1 MKDYVRIFKALADEN
16 RLKVLD
22 LLKEGEQCACD
33 ILNKL
38 EITQPTLSHHMKIL
52 ADSGVVK
59 ARKQGKWVYY
69 SINPEVCADVVKEF
83 SSVITANN

>member
-1 MKDYVRIFKALADEN
+1 MKDYVRVFKALADEN
-16 RLKVLD
+16 RLKVLE

-52 ADSGVVK
+52 ADSGIVK

-69 SINPEVCADVVKEF
+69 SINKIMYADLVKEL
-83 SSVITANN
+83 SVFCQ

>member
-1 MKDYVRIFKALADEN
+1 MRDFVRVFKALADEN
-16 RLKVLD
+16 RLKVLE
-22 LLKEGEQCACD
+22 LLREGDQCACD

-38 EITQPTLSHHMKIL
+38 DITQPTLSHHMKIL

-69 SINPEVCADVVKEF
+69 SINQAVCEEVMKQL
-83 SSVITANN
+83 SVYCES